1 MLKACSETEDKI
13 NFILETAKVYN
24 IQGLQL
30 SNDPT
35 RTIQQ
40 IQEDEEKVHSNRKAD
55 QIFDD
60 IRNDV
65 DQRYSTL
72 KALVENFE
80 EQLTLMDNKKQ
91 ELAIIKNVAQLFKRS
106 GLQGD
111 TMNDGF
117 VDADEEMARAN
128 RVPLSMTYFAG
139 LLNTQDTSKFL
150 KTVFRVTRGQVYLYK
165 VNVPMDDVA
174 KNDLNSNFTRTNI
187 FIDPKTKK
195 PVNKDLVFLCV

>member
-80 EQLTLMDNKKQ
+80 EQLTLMDNKK
-91 ELAIIKNVAQLFKRS
+91 
-106 GLQGD
+106 
-111 TMNDGF
+111 
-117 VDADEEMARAN
+117 
-128 RVPLSMTYFAG
+128 
-139 LLNTQDTSKFL
+139 
-150 KTVFRVTRGQVYLYK
+150 
-165 VNVPMDDVA
+165 
-174 KNDLNSNFTRTNI
+174 TRTSYH
-187 FIDPKTKK
+187 KK
-195 PVNKDLVFLCV
+195 RCRTF

>member
-91 ELAIIKNVAQLFKRS
+91 ELAIIKNVAELFKRS

-111 TMNDGF
+111 MMNDGL

>member
-91 ELAIIKNVAQLFKRS
+91 ELAIIKNVAELFKRS
-106 GLQGD
+106 G
-111 TMNDGF
+111 
-117 VDADEEMARAN
+117 
-128 RVPLSMTYFAG
+128 
-139 LLNTQDTSKFL
+139 
-150 KTVFRVTRGQVYLYK
+150 
-165 VNVPMDDVA
+165 
-174 KNDLNSNFTRTNI
+174 
-187 FIDPKTKK
+187 
-195 PVNKDLVFLCV
+195 